1 MAKKIKCKVT
11 IPLPDG
17 RELTFNS
24 DEELKDFWLKGGLEK
39 LANELN
45 VELPK
50 QFITP
55 KRAARTIAAAR
66 RGMQS
71 ATIARDIKAE
81 ELRATKLTYK
91 GLVKDMASEITSLK
105 KAVTNLI
112 NNWKKDLLK
121 ADRQKQKELNNKLK
135 QDIRK
140 GVLNNFLQR
149 LKIDK
154 RLPNSVVKHLVSRAM
169 KITTDKQLDNFVAYM
184 QKAVDDVNFAAAID
198 KIEKNKEGA
207 KKRKTNRFTNDVREF
222 ASLPLLDE
230 DGNLTIS
237 DADFLLYAEAL
248 KDINQSIPSFE
259 KMYEVD
265 ASGQS
270 LFDRVMVAKLQAELN
285 KEAYKRSMSLQKDPA
300 KYLEILNDIAAMTI
314 NSFDDYKAFKSSIN
328 SAKRALDRMLAY
340 GMITEQVYESHLDA
354 LYKVVDGKKQYD
366 SQFQSEIDNL
376 IKQSVPEI
384 ADNFDNADTSEMT
397 DTEKELLTKLK
408 RIAKSYPD
416 WISKLDADEVA
427 LLKKISESA
436 LEGYMP
442 EYFANELLNK
452 LEIRGQ
458 EQVSK
463 LSKAISSIK
472 SSLKKLKDLNTFLK
486 INEPQNYEGLL
497 GLTKNSDIYKF
508 LIAGTDRAINAM
520 RSFQLKSITSYF
532 DKMPKIK
539 GNVTINKANVTPGQ
553 ASTKKT
559 RVRKAEYARFKAGIL
574 SHILEHGFSSSKAQR
589 DSIDY
594 IGQSLQ
600 KENHRMAYED
610 NNSLSIVEAIYNE
623 LKSNPNFLNSKGELD
638 YVKIYEA
645 FNSNPSSVMDAD
657 TLKIYQA
664 SQDAFK
670 STAPLVMSA
679 NSMRNMNGLNTP
691 FYVPHVG
698 VPSTAGKVSSNVR
711 TAQEEIAKIRSGAS
725 YERKTP
731 IPDYPL
737 NFNIDSLVQNHIS
750 DVSKDYF
757 LSTRM
762 AELNQLRREFAN
774 QFKDTGDM
782 AIMNTLVENEK
793 DRMQFEL
800 SKADGIFNKVI
811 AAAALQFLVTP
822 KRIVKEVVT
831 NSIQLP
837 IRSKSIKGFAKGT
850 VKKSP
855 IMDIMEFTNSPMLE
869 KAKYRS
875 SNFIAIRGGA
885 MLEKESNLRKINE
898 TINGLSEGLFTASM
912 WMPNFITEFRNIT
925 GEDWND
931 SFLNKDEYYYQIQ
944 DAAAYA
950 DKETAGALRGALKAS
965 SRQQILLGINIP
977 GYFIWGKTIDANTPG
992 GQYLAFF
999 NSFLFNDVNQAVIG
1013 AIEMTDKSTMATG
1026 ASRVAGVATN
1036 LIAYSAIAVLV
1047 NALSNLY
1054 FGDDEE
1060 KKKAKNDLKFMSD
1073 FESLKDFS
1081 AYSVVESLVTFVTA
1095 SQNNT
1100 GKLVANVVINFLY
1113 RYSDD
1118 EVFKEKIQKLADRLY
1133 IPIIKTAST
1142 GKDLITYFAGTFA
1155 PLKVISDA
1163 VSREYDGQMK
1173 DNASA
1178 TSFMNTIS
1186 GNRKGYEDDP
1196 SLLALQAIGASLSAW
1211 NMVASTGFGPY
1222 IPGTKEVMK
1231 YVDDRLR
1238 DASIIG
1244 GVEVYD
1250 NLGIKPY
1257 KSLTVT
1263 VDGVSKDLNEK
1274 VSEDASQIMHDK
1286 IRDREEELIGM
1297 GKDKAEYELYKASI
1311 QAKKEALVNN
1321 GLNPQLVDSP
1331 ETYAKF
1337 NEKSKLKQLEQ
1348 NSEDILNDP
1357 EVYEIWS
1364 NLSVPAQVKFNRYI
1378 RSVEANKLLGRPIPS
1393 SDLFGIQT
1401 INQNGKILP
1410 VEGQ

>member
-1 MAKKIKCKVT
+1 MAKKINCEVKIK
-11 IPLPDG
+11 LPNG
-17 RELTFNS
+17 EELTFAS
-24 DEELKDFWLKGGLEK
+24 DQEFKEYLIKGGLED
-39 LANELN
+39 LASQFNID
-45 VELPK
+45 LPK
-50 QFITP
+50 KFVTP

-71 ATIARDIKAE
+71 ATIAKDIKVE

-198 KIEKNKEGA
+198 KIEKNKKGA

-248 KDINQSIPSFE
+248 QDINQSIQSFK

-270 LFDRVMVAKLQAELN
+270 LFERIIAAKIQAELG
-285 KEAYKRSMSLQKDPA
+285 KEAYKRSMSLQKDPS
-300 KYLEILNDIAAMTI
+300 KYLDILNDISAMTI

-328 SAKRALDRMLAY
+328 SAKRALDRMLAN

-366 SQFQSEIDNL
+366 SQFQTEIDNL

-463 LSKAISSIK
+463 LSKAISGIK

-497 GLTKNSDIYKF
+497 GLTKNNDIYKF

-539 GNVTINKANVTPGQ
+539 GNITINKANVTPGQ

-800 SKADGIFNKVI
+800 AKADGLFNKVM
-811 AAAALQFLVTP
+811 ASAALQYLVNL
-822 KRIVKEVVT
+822 KRISKEVAT
-831 NSIQLP
+831 NAIQLP
-837 IRSKSIKGFAKGT
+837 IRSKSIKGFIKGT
-850 VKKSP
+850 AKRKSV
-855 IMDIMEFTNSPMLE
+855 MEIMEFVNSPMLE
-869 KAKYRS
+869 KAKFRS
-875 SNFIAIRGGA
+875 SNFIALRGGR
-885 MLEKESNLRKINE
+885 LLQKESYLRKINE
-898 TINGLSEGLFTASM
+898 TINGVSEGLFTTAM
-912 WMPNFITEFRNIT
+912 WMPNFITEFKNIT

-931 SFLNKDEYYYQIQ
+931 SFLNNDEYYYQIQ
-944 DAAAYA
+944 EAAAYA

-965 SRQQILLGINIP
+965 SRQEIVLGINIP
-977 GYFIWGKTIDANTPG
+977 GYAIWGKTIDANTPG

-999 NSFLFNDVNQAVIG
+999 NSFLFNDVNQAIIG
-1013 AIEMTDKSTMATG
+1013 VKEMTDKSTMASG
-1026 ASRVAGVATN
+1026 ASRIGGVATN
-1036 LIAYSAIAVLV
+1036 LIAYSAFAVVV
-1047 NALSNLY
+1047 NAIAKSLT
-1054 FGDDEE
+1054 GDDEE
-1060 KKKAKNDLKFMSD
+1060 KEKAKNDLKFMSD
-1073 FESLKDFS
+1073 FESLKDFAVLSIIES
-1081 AYSVVESLVTFVTA
+1081 AITFATA
-1095 SQNNT
+1095 SQNNL
-1100 GKLVANVVINFLY
+1100 GKTFAGLALNYAHRN
-1113 RYSDD
+1113 SND
-1118 EVFKEKIQKLADRLY
+1118 EKFKEKLESLADRLY
-1133 IPIIKTAST
+1133 IPIIKTGST
-1142 GKDLITYFAGTFA
+1142 SRDLTLYFAGTFA
-1155 PLKVISDA
+1155 PIKVISDA
-1163 VSREYDGQMK
+1163 VAREYDGQMK

-1178 TSFMNTIS
+1178 SSFINTIS

-1196 SLLALQAIGASLSAW
+1196 SLVAWQALGAGASVW
-1211 NMVASTGFGPY
+1211 NMIASLGFGPY
-1222 IPGTKEVMK
+1222 ILGTKELMS
-1231 YVDDRLR
+1231 YVDDKFR

-1244 GVEVYD
+1244 GTEVYD

-1321 GLNPQLVDSP
+1321 GLNPELVDSP

-1364 NLSVPAQVKFNRYI
+1364 NLSVSAQVKFNRYI
-1378 RSVEANKLLGRPIPS
+1378 RSVEANKLLGRPIPN